1 MRRLLAEQR
10 RGQCEWRIGVGYT
23 AIEKVLAR
31 VSGRP
36 SVRAGEV
43 VYPDPD
49 LVMVHD
55 GLVQQAKAVLDGVG
69 IDRLAQPAKV
79 TFVSDHDVLYGN
91 ARAAERGA
99 FNRRA
104 AREWRVGAF
113 FDVGE
118 GGHGHIFP
126 LEDGRVLPGM
136 FYFDNDT
143 HATNAGAVGAFGMRV
158 GAEISRVLAT
168 GTTWVEVP
176 QTVRLELNGVAGH
189 GVHGRDIG
197 FYFAARVKDSTLPVS
212 MDARVLEYA
221 GDLEQFSLGERV
233 ALCSTP
239 TEIRAAGVFLPPS
252 DAVLAHCRRH
262 AQTPFEAV
270 YSDADAIYETSV
282 ALRLERIAPQVALPG
297 SVANAVDVTQ
307 AAGTR
312 VDHAFIGSCGSG
324 MYEDLLCAASVLKG
338 RKVAPG
344 VRLFIV
350 PGSQRSLRRLSDDG
364 LMPLLLEAGAMIL
377 PPGCGPCNDAVVGPL
392 AAGETSISTAASNI
406 TGRFGSRDA
415 RLFLG
420 NPLTVAASAVSGV
433 ITDPRTLAI
442 DETLYARRSAAYA

>member
-1 MRRLLAEQR
+1 M
-10 RGQCEWRIGVGYT
+10 GYT

>member
-1 MRRLLAEQR
+1 
-10 RGQCEWRIGVGYT
+10 VGYT

-176 QTVRLELNGVAGH
+176 QTVRLELRGVAGH

-239 TEIRAAGVFLPPS
+239 TEIRATGVFLPPS
-252 DAVLAHCRRH
+252 GAVLAHCRRH

-282 ALRLERIAPQVALPG
+282 ALRLDRIAPQVALPG
-297 SVANAVDVTQ
+297 SVANAVDVAQ

-350 PGSQRSLRRLSDDG
+350 PGSQRSLRRLSEDG